1 MKLLHPFMPF
11 ITEEIYH
18 QLKERAEGD
27 DLVQQTISLSAE
39 INTTILD
46 QAESLKSIITS
57 IRDVRVKQNMKPKDE
72 IVLFLP
78 EVYKAQL
85 QAIENV
91 LQKQCFATAV
101 SYTSKSVPN
110 AISFVVDKLQCY
122 FTTEKEIDN
131 TQQIEQLKKDL
142 DYYKGFL
149 ISVDKKLGNEKFV
162 QNAKPEVIEG
172 EVKKK
177 NDALE
182 KIRIIEESLTLL

>member
-1 MKLLHPFMPF
+1 MCEL
-11 ITEEIYH
+11 
-18 QLKERAEGD
+18 
-27 DLVQQTISLSAE
+27 
-39 INTTILD
+39 
-46 QAESLKSIITS
+46 
-57 IRDVRVKQNMKPKDE
+57 KQNLKPKDE
-72 IVLFLP
+72 IALFLP
-78 EVYKAQL
+78 EVYQSQL

-91 LQKQCFATAV
+91 LQKQCFSAAVAYTAEP
-101 SYTSKSVPN
+101 VPN

-142 DYYKGFL
+142 AYYQGFL